1 MMKITEL
8 KIKENIAP
16 DVIAEVIEYI
26 SNACFVSGTYNPY
39 YQSFAER
46 MAIVQYFLDGIEFED
61 GDSLFVICELDDVK
75 KLINKFYGDER
86 FSEQAKLMKAIRENV
101 KEVVDYKKQRMI
113 HGADALE
120 TIAKAVDK
128 FDNYISDLGV
138 VLGNLARLDWSNI
151 NKEDMEFS
159 RAIIQK
165 IASSDFELNEQT
177 LAKVIK
183 DAANFDVDK
192 ASQEIIDAKNKQ
204 IEELQKRNALL
215 EKQHDARNVLAIK
228 KEVDEEWFIKVGIAL
243 KRIL

>member
-1 MMKITEL
+1 MKITEL

-16 DVIAEVIEYI
+16 DVVAEVIEYI
-26 SNACFVSGTYNPY
+26 SNACFIGGTYNPY

-86 FSEQAKLMKAIRENV
+86 FSEQAKLMNIIRENV

-120 TIAKAVDK
+120 AIAKAVEK

-138 VLGNLARLDWSNI
+138 VLGNLASLDWSNI
-151 NKEDMEFS
+151 NKEDIESS
-159 RAIIQK
+159 RAIIEK

-215 EKQHDARNVLAIK
+215 EKEHNARNVLAIK
-228 KEVDEEWFIKVGIAL
+228 KEVDG
-243 KRIL
+243 

>member
-1 MMKITEL
+1 MKITEL

-16 DVIAEVIEYI
+16 DVITEVIEYI
-26 SNACFVSGTYNPY
+26 SNFCFIGGTYNPY

-86 FSEQAKLMKAIRENV
+86 FSEQAKLMKVIRENV

-138 VLGNLARLDWSNI
+138 VLENLAKLDWSNI

-165 IASSDFELNEQT
+165 IASSDFELNERT

-183 DAANFDVDK
+183 DAADFDIDK

-215 EKQHDARNVLAIK
+215 EKEHNARNVLAFK
-228 KEVDEEWFIKVGIAL
+228 KEVDG
-243 KRIL
+243 

>member
-1 MMKITEL
+1 MKITEL
-8 KIKENIAP
+8 SIKENIAP
-16 DVIAEVIEYI
+16 DIIAEVIEYI
-26 SNACFVSGTYNPY
+26 SNSCFIGGTYNPY

-138 VLGNLARLDWSNI
+138 VLENLAKLDWSNI

-215 EKQHDARNVLAIK
+215 EKQHDARNVLAFK
-228 KEVDEEWFIKVGIAL
+228 KEVDG
-243 KRIL
+243 

>member
-16 DVIAEVIEYI
+16 DIIAEVIEYI
-26 SNACFVSGTYNPY
+26 SNSCFIGGTYNPY

-138 VLGNLARLDWSNI
+138 VLENLAKLDWSNI

-183 DAANFDVDK
+183 DAADFDIDK

-215 EKQHDARNVLAIK
+215 EKEHNARNVLAFK
-228 KEVDEEWFIKVGIAL
+228 KEVDG
-243 KRIL
+243 

>member
-8 KIKENIAP
+8 SIKENIAP
-16 DVIAEVIEYI
+16 DIIAEVIEYI
-26 SNACFVSGTYNPY
+26 SNFCFIGGTYNPY

-86 FSEQAKLMKAIRENV
+86 FSEQAKLMNIIRENV

-120 TIAKAVDK
+120 SIAKAVDK

-138 VLGNLARLDWSNI
+138 VLENLAKLDWSNI

-183 DAANFDVDK
+183 DAADFDIDK

-215 EKQHDARNVLAIK
+215 EKEHNARNVLSFK
-228 KEVDEEWFIKVGIAL
+228 KEVDG
-243 KRIL
+243 